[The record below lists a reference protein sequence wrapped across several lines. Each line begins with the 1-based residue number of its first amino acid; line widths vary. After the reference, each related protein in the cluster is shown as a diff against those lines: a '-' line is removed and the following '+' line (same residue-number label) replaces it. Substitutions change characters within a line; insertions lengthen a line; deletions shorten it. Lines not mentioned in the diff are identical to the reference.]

1 MNFRQRPT
9 FPKADATVVADSPL
23 AIMLVCAVGGTVVGG
38 LGELVWE
45 WMTTQSWGPRIGP
58 TKLLTLL
65 PRPWPTIIAAAVG
78 TAAGLLL
85 GVIEVHKS
93 LSVTVSAERVVLIS
107 QDEQREFARNE
118 IDQVL
123 LASKQL
129 ILIDH
134 NGQELTRQAC
144 DLRPRRLYSAF
155 VQHGYSWAEGTPH
168 GTA

>member
-1 MNFRQRPT
+1 
-9 FPKADATVVADSPL
+9 
-23 AIMLVCAVGGTVVGG
+23 ML
-38 LGELVWE
+38 
-45 WMTTQSWGPRIGP
+45 SS
-58 TKLLTLL
+58 
-65 PRPWPTIIAAAVG
+65 PWPTIVATAVG
-78 TAAGLLL
+78 AAAGLLL

-93 LSVTVSAERVVLIS
+93 LSVTISAERVVLTS
-107 QDEQREFARNE
+107 QDEQREFASNE

-144 DLRPRRLYSAF
+144 DLKPRQLHSAF
-155 VQHGYSWAEGTPH
+155 VQHGYSWTENAPD

>member
-9 FPKADATVVADSPL
+9 FPKADATVVSDSPP

-45 WMTTQSWGPRIGP
+45 WMTTQSWGPRIG
-58 TKLLTLL
+58 
-65 PRPWPTIIAAAVG
+65 
-78 TAAGLLL
+78 
-85 GVIEVHKS
+85 HKS

-155 VQHGYSWAEGTPH
+155 VQHGYSWAEGAPH